1 MLGVLICLFISW
13 ILLRF
18 RKENLSV
25 LGIKPNLSRL
35 NQLFSGF
42 MLSLILASVYFLYT
56 VHTLEASVSVN
67 SNYTAD
73 EFLRGA
79 GWTLRS
85 VLFEELVF
93 RGVLFYFLIRW
104 LGAKWAVIISSV
116 VFGVYHWFSYSV
128 FGDLQSMVYVFLL
141 TFMGGFV
148 FAFAFVVTK
157 SIYLPVGLHFGW
169 NLASVIVFSQG
180 PLQLQFLLIEDQ
192 KDATAQQSLI
202 FFILQFIVFPGLMLL
217 YIWFLKT
224 RRKSSETVAFVEG

>member
-67 SNYTAD
+67 SNYTAG

-116 VFGVYHWFSYSV
+116 VFGVYHWFSYSA

-217 YIWFLKT
+217 YIWFLKK
-224 RRKSSETVAFVEG
+224 RRKSSETVAFAEG

>member
-67 SNYTAD
+67 SNYTAG
-73 EFLRGA
+73 EFLHGA

-116 VFGVYHWFSYSV
+116 VFGVYHWFSYSA

-148 FAFAFVVTK
+148 FALAFVVTK

-217 YIWFLKT
+217 YIWFLKK
-224 RRKSSETVAFVEG
+224 RRKSSETVAFAEG